1 MYLAIMLIIVT
12 ILIFYNEIK
21 NKMNL
26 EEYILLGITFIAIV
40 KASINY
46 IQINKIQEG
55 FESNSSKNTNRSKN
69 NNNYLEE
76 EEDILIINSEESDE
90 YLDSDE
96 LQFITKENQNQNKNK
111 NKNKNSFTNSKSKL
125 TLEDIKNNKDTKA
138 IKYIDEIL
146 NADTVVSQ
154 FADIPIPKPTDYDYE
169 YDNDNNN
176 DIKSTFNPKVII
188 GKGKRNNDYNNTN
201 DYDNS
206 NGNNSKGFGR
216 MGGSSRWNSV
226 FKNDGFK
233 FNNTMYP
240 STNLWRDNHGYYN
253 GGNTNNNCDKND
265 KNVTSSIGI
274 NNNDWTQS
282 MDDYNKGKWRNNLYT
297 KPSDYVDYIDPT
309 IPTTANITKPTN
321 TNYARFTDVGPTT
334 PTNTGS
340 TTPTNTGSTT
350 PTNTGSTTNTKK
362 CGEYDTTY
370 EDQAG
375 NLNIKEYTESK
386 KWVAGYTYVPPIH
399 WDVPQKHAGVC
410 RSEGPNVQK
419 LTGLMDRGLPINALE
434 LTQDGKI
441 ADTEDTVN
449 MTNLGSMVQK
459 FNYQEQPFSKPYV

>member
-12 ILIFYNEIK
+12 ILVFYNEIN

-55 FESNSSKNTNRSKN
+55 FESNGSKHIKNKSKNIQN
-69 NNNYLEE
+69 NKNNYLVD

-90 YLDSDE
+90 YFDADE
-96 LQFITKENQNQNKNK
+96 LQFNDKENK
-111 NKNKNSFTNSKSKL
+111 NKNKNSFLNSIKPRDKL
-125 TLEDIKNNKDTKA
+125 TLQDIKHNKDHKA
-138 IKYIDEIL
+138 INYINEIL
-146 NADTVVSQ
+146 NADTVVSS
-154 FADIPIPKPTDYDYE
+154 FADIPIPTDYDDNADY
-169 YDNDNNN
+169 NDN
-176 DIKSTFNPKVII
+176 IKSIFSPKVII
-188 GKGKRNNDYNNTN
+188 GKGKNNNDYNSSNN
-201 DYDNS
+201 NNS
-206 NGNNSKGFGR
+206 NGFGSMGNS
-216 MGGSSRWNSV
+216 SPWNSV

-253 GGNTNNNCDKND
+253 GGNSDSNCDKNYE
-265 KNVTSSIGI
+265 NVTSRIGI
-274 NNNDWTQS
+274 NNDNWTQS
-282 MDDYNKGKWRNNLYT
+282 MDAYNKGKWRNNLYT

-309 IPTTANITKPTN
+309 TNTNVSNPTKTNYAPFADIVPSTTKPTPTSTVTATVTPTN
-321 TNYARFTDVGPTT
+321 TN
-334 PTNTGS
+334 S
-340 TTPTNTGSTT
+340 Q
-350 PTNTGSTTNTKK
+350 K
-362 CGEYDTTY
+362 CGQYDTIQ

-375 NLNIKEYTESK
+375 NLNIKEYTEAK
-386 KWVAGYTYVPPIH
+386 KWVAGYTYVPPVH
-399 WDVPQKHAGVC
+399 WDVPQKHIGIC
-410 RSEGPNVQK
+410 RPDGPNVHK

-434 LTQDGKI
+434 LNQDGKI

>member
-12 ILIFYNEIK
+12 ILVFYNEMN
-21 NKMNL
+21 NKMNM
-26 EEYILLGITFIAIV
+26 EEYILLGISFIAIV

-55 FESNSSKNTNRSKN
+55 FESNSSKNKNRSKN
-69 NNNYLEE
+69 NNNYLVEE
-76 EEDILIINSEESDE
+76 EEEILIINSEDSDE
-90 YLDSDE
+90 YLDSDK
-96 LQFITKENQNQNKNK
+96 FNTKENR
-111 NKNKNSFTNSKSKL
+111 NKNKNSFTNSKKKL
-125 TLEDIKNNKDTKA
+125 TLQDIKNNKDIKA
-138 IKYIDEIL
+138 IDYIDEIL
-146 NADTVVSQ
+146 NADTVVSK
-154 FADIPIPKPTDYDYE
+154 FTDIPIPKPTDYD
-169 YDNDNNN
+169 DN
-176 DIKSTFNPKVII
+176 IKSIFNPKVII
-188 GKGKRNNDYNNTN
+188 GKGNNDNNN
-201 DYDNS
+201 NS
-206 NGNNSKGFGR
+206 NSYNSKGFGS

-240 STNLWRDNHGYYN
+240 STDLWRDNHGYYN
-253 GGNTNNNCDKND
+253 GGNINNNCDKNNQ
-265 KNVTSSIGI
+265 NVTSPVGI
-274 NNNDWTQS
+274 NDNDWTQS

-350 PTNTGSTTNTKK
+350 PTNTGSTTPTNTGSTTNTKK
-362 CGEYDTTY
+362 CGEYDTAY
-370 EDQAG
+370 EDQSG